1 MKSAPP
7 EKRAAAVVLVDSS
20 IWLEVEREGYDLG
33 ARVPYREIATCP
45 PIVQEVLQGS
55 DTEARYWLNEM
66 TLKAT
71 LMLDDPMPLARF
83 EEAAQLYRRCAKAG
97 FQLRSGVDCLI
108 AVCAMAYDVPILA
121 RDRDFKHIAKVVPL
135 RLF

>member
-1 MKSAPP
+1 
-7 EKRAAAVVLVDSS
+7 VVLVDSS
-20 IWLEVEREGYDLG
+20 IWLQIEREGYDLG
-33 ARVPYREIATCP
+33 ARVAYREIATCP

-55 DTEARYWLNEM
+55 DTEARYRLNEM

-71 LMLDDPMPLARF
+71 LMLDDPMPLVRF

-108 AVCAMAYDVPILA
+108 AVSAIAYDLPILT
-121 RDRDFKHIAKVVPL
+121 RDRDFVHLAQVAPL

>member
-1 MKSAPP
+1 M
-7 EKRAAAVVLVDSS
+7 VLVDSS
-20 IWLEVEREGYDLG
+20 IWVQIEREGYDLG

-55 DTEARYWLNEM
+55 DTEARYRLNEM
-66 TLKAT
+66 TLRAVH
-71 LMLDDPMPLARF
+71 MLDDPMPLVRF
-83 EEAAQLYRRCAKAG
+83 EEAARLYRDCWKAG

-108 AVCAMAYDVPILA
+108 AVCAMVFDVPILA
-121 RDRDFKHIAKVVPL
+121 RDRDFAHIAKVAPL